1 MEAPQKDVIKCNVQR
16 TRCNKCQ
23 KKDNKKALRFEY
35 DLKQTN
41 IGAWYVE
48 VDLCVQNCMIVFL
61 RITKN
66 NF

>member
-41 IGAWYVE
+41 IGAWYIQRQIYVYK
-48 VDLCVQNCMIVFL
+48 IA
-61 RITKN
+61 
-66 NF
+66 